1 MAAEKP
7 SYVPPLI
14 RRYAPFFA
22 GSPSKLATLMQAVEP
37 ASGERTAAS
46 LTVPSWDRDFDQTEP
61 KHDED
66 R

>member
-7 SYVPPLI
+7 NYVAPDI
-14 RRYAPFFA
+14 QRYAPFFA

-37 ASGERTAAS
+37 ASGERTASS
-46 LTVPSWDRDFDQTEP
+46 LTVPSWDREFDQAEP
-61 KHDED
+61 DHED

>member
-7 SYVPPLI
+7 TYQPPSI

-46 LTVPSWDRDFDQTEP
+46 LTVPSWDRELDETAPE
-61 KHDED
+61 HED